1 MKTGRPG
8 TRPVRPPSPAAAPRE
23 TRTAGRAPPARRRAA
38 PGRHRGRPTRA
49 SGRPAVAG
57 DGAPRRCVRADR
69 PRSPRPGRPRS
80 PRATRPC
87 DGTRWTPVTPAP
99 PAPAG
104 RERSFGSSSKECS
117 SGRRTYHGRPA
128 PRPWHHR
135 AVKTTARPRKPA
147 KITGQKKIPPS
158 KAVPKAARP
167 AAPKAV
173 LKKAVLKKALSKTPR
188 PGPGRR
194 ADLGAPIDAFFAK
207 RSGPLRQVLDRLRA
221 MVDAEVP
228 DAASSIKWGMP
239 FYTLGGK
246 PVCALAV

>member
-1 MKTGRPG
+1 M
-8 TRPVRPPSPAAAPRE
+8 
-23 TRTAGRAPPARRRAA
+23 
-38 PGRHRGRPTRA
+38 
-49 SGRPAVAG
+49 
-57 DGAPRRCVRADR
+57 
-69 PRSPRPGRPRS
+69 
-80 PRATRPC
+80 
-87 DGTRWTPVTPAP
+87 
-99 PAPAG
+99 
-104 RERSFGSSSKECS
+104 
-117 SGRRTYHGRPA
+117 
-128 PRPWHHR
+128 
-135 AVKTTARPRKPA
+135 KTTARPRKPA
-147 KITGQKKIPPS
+147 KITGQKKITPS

-246 PVCALAV
+246 PVCALAAFKAHVNLILAGPEGTFADPGGRLEGDGKTGRHLKLRAPGEIPRAAVRGWLQAAARRARA